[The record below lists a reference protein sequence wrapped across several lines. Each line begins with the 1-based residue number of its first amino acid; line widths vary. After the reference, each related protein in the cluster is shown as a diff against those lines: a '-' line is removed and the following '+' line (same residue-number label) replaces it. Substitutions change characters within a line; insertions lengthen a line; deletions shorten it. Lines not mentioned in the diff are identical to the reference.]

1 MHSAST
7 TWIVSTGFVQSPI
20 VMIVRKPVL
29 MDVTDARRVLSTIQI
44 LMSVNKTLNVQSN
57 TVRTALIAY
66 QFAKVVLM
74 VLKILVLDASI
85 PPALTLSV
93 YNALMVLIFAQ
104 SVQMGSGWIQTPR
117 NASTQHAKLIIASSV
132 IQVVHLNVIAASM
145 AFS

>member
-20 VMIVRKPVL
+20 VMIVKKPVL

-44 LMSVNKTLNVQSN
+44 QMSVNKTLNVQSN

-66 QFAKVVLM
+66 LFAKVVLM
-74 VLKILVLDASI
+74 VLKISVLGASI

-117 NASTQHAKLIIASSV
+117 NALTRHAKLIIASSV
-132 IQVVHLNVIAASM
+132 IQVVHLNVIVASM